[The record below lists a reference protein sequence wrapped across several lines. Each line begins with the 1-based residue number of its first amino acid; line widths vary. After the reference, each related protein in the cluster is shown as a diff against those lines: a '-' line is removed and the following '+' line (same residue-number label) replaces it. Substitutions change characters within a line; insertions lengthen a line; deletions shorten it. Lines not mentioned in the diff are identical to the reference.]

1 MLTCIYFTGDLNVQL
16 DDSMNAN
23 FRPFSGQFDA
33 NFRTEQVTAQ
43 ETIKHK
49 KELPHNPLHK
59 YVGADDKMVYGL
71 IFFARSYVR

>member
-1 MLTCIYFTGDLNVQL
+1 MLTCINFTGDLNVQL

-49 KELPHNPLHK
+49 KDPFPE
-59 YVGADDKMVYGL
+59 
-71 IFFARSYVR
+71 